1 MTVPQASRRGR
12 SAVVLLAPVA
22 AVGLAAAALTPT
34 DALAD
39 GPTLCP
45 FRLLTGLPCPLCG
58 LTRAWVATMHG
69 DLPTALQLNPFGPPT
84 VAFAVV
90 AVLLGLQAVLDTGR
104 RDRGLSPRPTGRAP
118 ALGGMALLV
127 YGLVRLVA
135 VQAGWWPW
143 PY

>member
-12 SAVVLLAPVA
+12 STVVLLAPVA
-22 AVGLAAAALTPT
+22 ATGLAAAALIPAG
-34 DALAD
+34 ALAA

-58 LTRAWVATMHG
+58 LTRSWVATMHG
-69 DLPTALQLNPFGPPT
+69 DLPTALTLNPFGPP
-84 VAFAVV
+84 AMALAVV
-90 AVLLGLQAVLDTGR
+90 TVLIGLRALLEQGR
-104 RDRGLSPRPTGRAP
+104 RDRSLSPRPGGRVLAF
-118 ALGGMALLV
+118 AGIALLV
-127 YGLVRLVA
+127 YGAGRLVA